1 VTRSAPSVGG
11 GGLRGTTQRARRKL
25 GRNRLEAGHTVKHD
39 TYHVAKVQAGRHV
52 PGSGRVGVD
61 VKPATGGE
69 NSAECVGPRRSR
81 VNTVRWP
88 QNRPTVRPFEDHADI
103 GLSADREGA
112 VVEAAMVE
120 MT

>member
-1 VTRSAPSVGG
+1 VTR
-11 GGLRGTTQRARRKL
+11 
-25 GRNRLEAGHTVKHD
+25 TVKHD

-52 PGSGRVGVD
+52 PGSGRVGVE
-61 VKPATGGE
+61 VKPATGRE